1 MSLDEHHAF
10 QQSMIFAIP
19 GFWFFTAL
27 IESAAFSYQPPPC
40 KRMGLTFDVVS
51 LRNRKMTKHKNR
63 KLSKA
68 VEPVQQATK
77 KQGAATVASKP
88 IQQATKDRVATE
100 IAPEQIQQSTVDLV
114 ETAKS
119 SAKTPPSVQT
129 IATAHAEYAKKA
141 MQDSSEFFAKLTSV
155 RDPAKLMELQSEYV
169 KNAHET
175 FVAEAKK
182 ISELYTDFF
191 KQAAKPLE
199 ALIAKNKAV

>member
-1 MSLDEHHAF
+1 MS
-10 QQSMIFAIP
+10 
-19 GFWFFTAL
+19 
-27 IESAAFSYQPPPC
+27 
-40 KRMGLTFDVVS
+40 
-51 LRNRKMTKHKNR
+51 KHKNR

-100 IAPEQIQQSTVDLV
+100 MAPEQIQQSTIDLG

-119 SAKTPPSVQT
+119 SAKTLPPSVHT

-169 KNAHET
+169 KNAYET

-191 KQAAKPLE
+191 KQTAKPLE
-199 ALIAKNKAV
+199 ALIAKTKAP

>member
-1 MSLDEHHAF
+1 
-10 QQSMIFAIP
+10 
-19 GFWFFTAL
+19 
-27 IESAAFSYQPPPC
+27 
-40 KRMGLTFDVVS
+40 
-51 LRNRKMTKHKNR
+51 MTKHKNR

-77 KQGAATVASKP
+77 NQSHATVASKP

-100 IAPEQIQQSTVDLV
+100 MAPEQIQQSTIDLG

-119 SAKTPPSVQT
+119 SVKTLPPSVHT